1 MSQTDAN
8 TDEATGS
15 VSMLIARL
23 KDGDESAL
31 ARLHQRYWPAL
42 VNLGRVKLR
51 GAPIRAADEEDV
63 AQKAFV
69 GFYDSVRNNRVPDL
83 SNRHELLALL
93 SHIVAC
99 KALNEI
105 KREMAQKRG
114 GGQPRSDLLLGALA
128 TEESSP
134 AHQAILNDSY
144 QYYLTSLPESL
155 RAVAARNLAGM
166 TNREISDELGVS
178 ERTVER
184 KMALLKTRWQS
195 LARDSIDR
203 NVSDLLPV

>member
-1 MSQTDAN
+1 MSEIDGN

-15 VSMLIARL
+15 VSLLIARL
-23 KDGDESAL
+23 KEGDEGAL

-42 VNLGRVKLR
+42 VNLGRARLR

-105 KREMAQKRG
+105 KREMAKKRG
-114 GGQPRSDLLLGALA
+114 GGQAHSDLLLGALTTDDA
-128 TEESSP
+128 SP
-134 AHQAILNDSY
+134 SQQAILNDSY
-144 QYYLTSLPESL
+144 QYYLNSLPENL
-155 RAVAARNLAGM
+155 RAVAERNLAGL

-203 NVSDLLPV
+203 NVSELLPV

>member
-1 MSQTDAN
+1 MPDADIN
-8 TDEATGS
+8 NDKTTGS

-23 KDGDESAL
+23 KDSDETAL

-69 GFYDSVRNNRVPDL
+69 GFDDSVRNNRVPDL

-99 KALNEI
+99 KAVN
-105 KREMAQKRG
+105 
-114 GGQPRSDLLLGALA
+114 
-128 TEESSP
+128 
-134 AHQAILNDSY
+134 
-144 QYYLTSLPESL
+144 
-155 RAVAARNLAGM
+155 
-166 TNREISDELGVS
+166 
-178 ERTVER
+178 
-184 KMALLKTRWQS
+184 
-195 LARDSIDR
+195 
-203 NVSDLLPV
+203 